1 MRNVT
6 LALAVSLLCG
16 CSSDVRR
23 DDRTAPISLYRDT
36 RHVMVVNFQPDA
48 TVAANPRWGALKA
61 SWREALRD
69 EAGSADYQLTEQDGE
84 PRATDTLSTLVVI
97 EVGAGHNANNRP
109 GSGDEEWI
117 TSTVRYHD
125 GLTGQLLASRRYE
138 SEADGDLFTSMG
150 SSEVSAVSEQI
161 VDEITSALLVA
172 RPSRSLPAPLPATT
186 PAQPPEAVPQPVSPT
201 AAETV
206 AHVSRPL
213 SREQQLMELQRRNLP
228 YEEYRDEYQR
238 IMGR

>member
-161 VDEITSALLVA
+161 VEEITGALLVA
-172 RPSRSLPAPLPATT
+172 RPSRSLPKPLPAAT

-213 SREQQLMELQRRNLP
+213 TQEQQLMELQRRNLP
-228 YEEYRDEYQR
+228 YEEYRDEYRR
-238 IMGR
+238 IMGH

>member
-36 RHVMVVNFQPDA
+36 HHVMVVNFQPDA

-69 EAGSADYQLTEQDGE
+69 EADSADYQLTEQDGE

-97 EVGAGHNANNRP
+97 EVGAGHNANIRP

-161 VDEITSALLVA
+161 VEEITGALLVA
-172 RPSRSLPAPLPATT
+172 RPSRSLPAPLPATR

-206 AHVSRPL
+206 AHVSGPL
-213 SREQQLMELQRRNLP
+213 SQEQQLMELQRRNLP
-228 YEEYRDEYQR
+228 YEQYRDEYRR

>member
-48 TVAANPRWGALKA
+48 TLAANPRWGALKA
-61 SWREALRD
+61 SWREALRN

-97 EVGAGHNANNRP
+97 EVGAGHNANDRP
-109 GSGDEEWI
+109 GGGDGEWI

-138 SEADGDLFTSMG
+138 SEADGDLFTSLG
-150 SSEVSAVSEQI
+150 SSEVGAVSEQI
-161 VDEITSALLVA
+161 VDEITGALLVA

-186 PAQPPEAVPQPVSPT
+186 PAQPPEAVPPPVAPT
-201 AAETV
+201 AVETV
-206 AHVSRPL
+206 AHVSQPL
-213 SREQQLMELQRRNLP
+213 SQEQRLMELQRRNLP
-228 YEEYRDEYQR
+228 YEEYRDEFRR

>member
-1 MRNVT
+1 MRYVT
-6 LALAVSLLCG
+6 LALAITLLCG
-16 CSSDVRR
+16 CSSAVRR
-23 DDRTAPISLYRDT
+23 DDRTAPIALYRDT
-36 RHVMVVNFQPDA
+36 RHVLVVNFQPDA
-48 TVAANPRWGALKA
+48 SVAANPRWSALQA

-69 EAGSADYQLTEQDGE
+69 EADSADYQLSVQDGE

-97 EVGAGHNANNRP
+97 EVGAGHSANNRV
-109 GSGDEEWI
+109 GSDGEEWI

-125 GLTGQLLASRRYE
+125 GLTGQLLASRRYD
-138 SEADGDLFTSMG
+138 SEADGDLFSSMG

-161 VDEITSALLVA
+161 VDEITGALLVA
-172 RPSRSLPAPLPATT
+172 RPGGSRPLSRPPTT
-186 PAQPPEAVPQPVSPT
+186 PVQPPEAVPQPVAPA

-213 SREQQLMELQRRNLP
+213 TQEQQLMELQRRNLP
-228 YEEYRDEYQR
+228 YEEYRDEYRR

>member
-36 RHVMVVNFQPDA
+36 RHVMVVNFQPDV
-48 TVAANPRWGALKA
+48 TLAANPRWGALKA

-97 EVGAGHNANNRP
+97 EVGAGHNANSRP
-109 GSGDEEWI
+109 GSGEQEWI

-138 SEADGDLFTSMG
+138 SEADGDLFSSMG

-161 VDEITSALLVA
+161 VEEITGALLVA

-206 AHVSRPL
+206 AHVFRPL
-213 SREQQLMELQRRNLP
+213 SQEQQLMELQRRNLP
-228 YEEYRDEYQR
+228 YEEYRDEYRR

>member
-6 LALAVSLLCG
+6 LALAISLLCG

-61 SWREALRD
+61 SWRQALRD

-97 EVGAGHNANNRP
+97 EVGAGHNANDRP
-109 GSGDEEWI
+109 GSGDGEWI

-138 SEADGDLFTSMG
+138 SEADGDLFTSLG
-150 SSEVSAVSEQI
+150 SSEVGAVSEQI
-161 VDEITSALLVA
+161 VDEITGALLVA
-172 RPSRSLPAPLPATT
+172 RPSRSLPTPLPATT
-186 PAQPPEAVPQPVSPT
+186 PAQPPEAVPPPVAPT
-201 AAETV
+201 AVETV
-206 AHVSRPL
+206 AHVSQPL
-213 SREQQLMELQRRNLP
+213 SQEQRLMELQRRNLP
-228 YEEYRDEYQR
+228 YEEYRDEFRR

>member
-213 SREQQLMELQRRNLP
+213 SQEQQLMELQRRNLP
-228 YEEYRDEYQR
+228 YEEYRDEYRR

>member
-1 MRNVT
+1 MRYVT

-48 TVAANPRWGALKA
+48 TVAANPRWGALKS

-69 EAGSADYQLTEQDGE
+69 EADSADYQLTEQDGE

-97 EVGAGHNANNRP
+97 EVGAGHSANTRSSSD
-109 GSGDEEWI
+109 GEDWI

-138 SEADGDLFTSMG
+138 SEADGDLFSSMS

-161 VDEITSALLVA
+161 VEEITGALLVA
-172 RPSRSLPAPLPATT
+172 RPSRSLPAPLPANT
-186 PAQPPEAVPQPVSPT
+186 PAQPPEAVPPPVSPA

-213 SREQQLMELQRRNLP
+213 TKEQRLMELQQRNLP
-228 YEEYRDEYQR
+228 YEEYRDEYRR

>member
-36 RHVMVVNFQPDA
+36 RHVLVVNFQPDP

-61 SWREALRD
+61 SWREALRS
-69 EAGSADYQLTEQDGE
+69 EAGSADYQLSEQDGE

-97 EVGAGHNANNRP
+97 EVGAGHSANNR
-109 GSGDEEWI
+109 SGNDGDQWI
-117 TSTVRYHD
+117 SSTVRYHD

-161 VDEITSALLVA
+161 VEEITGALLVA
-172 RPSRSLPAPLPATT
+172 RPSRSLPAPRPTGT
-186 PAQPPEAVPQPVSPT
+186 PVQPPEAVPQPVSPT

-206 AHVSRPL
+206 ARVSRPL
-213 SREQQLMELQRRNLP
+213 TQEQQLMELQRRNLP
-228 YEEYRDEYQR
+228 YEQYRDEYRR

>member
-138 SEADGDLFTSMG
+138 SEADGDLFNSMG

-213 SREQQLMELQRRNLP
+213 SQEQQLMELQRRNLP

>member
-6 LALAVSLLCG
+6 LALAISLLCG

-61 SWREALRD
+61 SWRQALRD

-97 EVGAGHNANNRP
+97 EVGAGHNANDRP
-109 GSGDEEWI
+109 GSGDGEWI

-138 SEADGDLFTSMG
+138 SEADGDLFTSLG
-150 SSEVSAVSEQI
+150 SSEVGAVSEQI
-161 VDEITSALLVA
+161 VDEITGALLVA

-186 PAQPPEAVPQPVSPT
+186 PAQPPEAVPPPVAPT
-201 AAETV
+201 AVETV
-206 AHVSRPL
+206 AHVSQPL
-213 SREQQLMELQRRNLP
+213 SQEQRLMELQRRNLP
-228 YEEYRDEYQR
+228 YEEYRDEFRR

>member
-109 GSGDEEWI
+109 GSGDEEWV

-213 SREQQLMELQRRNLP
+213 SQEQQLMELQRRNLP
-228 YEEYRDEYQR
+228 YEEYRDEYRR

>member
-150 SSEVSAVSEQI
+150 SSEVGALSEQI
-161 VDEITSALLVA
+161 VDEITGALLVA

-186 PAQPPEAVPQPVSPT
+186 PVQPPEAVPPPVAPT
-201 AAETV
+201 AVETV

-213 SREQQLMELQRRNLP
+213 TKEQRLMELQQRNLP

>member
-16 CSSDVRR
+16 CSADVRR

-36 RHVMVVNFQPDA
+36 RHVMVVNFQPDP

-61 SWREALRD
+61 SWRQALRD
-69 EAGSADYQLTEQDGE
+69 EAGSADYQLSEQDGE

-97 EVGAGHNANNRP
+97 EVGAGHSANNR
-109 GSGDEEWI
+109 SGNDGQEWI
-117 TSTVRYHD
+117 SSTVRYHD

-161 VDEITSALLVA
+161 VEEITSALLVA
-172 RPSRSLPAPLPATT
+172 RPSRSLPA
-186 PAQPPEAVPQPVSPT
+186 
-201 AAETV
+201 
-206 AHVSRPL
+206 
-213 SREQQLMELQRRNLP
+213 
-228 YEEYRDEYQR
+228 
-238 IMGR
+238 

>member
-1 MRNVT
+1 MRNIT

-69 EAGSADYQLTEQDGE
+69 EASSADYQLTEQDGE

-117 TSTVRYHD
+117 SSTVRYHD

-138 SEADGDLFTSMG
+138 SEADGDLFSSMG
-150 SSEVSAVSEQI
+150 SSEVGAVSEQI
-161 VDEITSALLVA
+161 VEEITGALLVA
-172 RPSRSLPAPLPATT
+172 RPSRSLPAPKPATT
-186 PAQPPEAVPQPVSPT
+186 PAQPPEAVPQPVAPT

-206 AHVSRPL
+206 AHVAPPL
-213 SREQQLMELQRRNLP
+213 TKEQRLMELQQRNLP

>member
-97 EVGAGHNANNRP
+97 EVGAGHNGNNRP

-150 SSEVSAVSEQI
+150 SSEVGALSEQI
-161 VDEITSALLVA
+161 VDEITGALLVA

-186 PAQPPEAVPQPVSPT
+186 PVQPPEAVPPPVAPT
-201 AAETV
+201 AVETV

-213 SREQQLMELQRRNLP
+213 TKEQRLMELQQRNLP

>member
-36 RHVMVVNFQPDA
+36 HHVMVVNFQPDA

-172 RPSRSLPAPLPATT
+172 RPSRSLPLPLPATT
-186 PAQPPEAVPQPVSPT
+186 PVQPPEAVPQPVSPT

-213 SREQQLMELQRRNLP
+213 SQEQQLMELQRRNLP
-228 YEEYRDEYQR
+228 YEEYRDEYRR

>member
-1 MRNVT
+1 MRYVT

-61 SWREALRD
+61 GWREALRD
-69 EAGSADYQLTEQDGE
+69 EADSADYQLTEQDGE

-97 EVGAGHNANNRP
+97 EVGAGHGANNRTSSD
-109 GSGDEEWI
+109 GEEWI

-138 SEADGDLFTSMG
+138 SEADGDLFNSMS
-150 SSEVSAVSEQI
+150 SSEVGALSEQI
-161 VDEITSALLVA
+161 VEEITGALLVA
-172 RPSRSLPAPLPATT
+172 RPSRSLPAPRPATT
-186 PAQPPEAVPQPVSPT
+186 PAQPPEAVPQPVAPT
-201 AAETV
+201 PAETV
-206 AHVSRPL
+206 AHVSQPL
-213 SREQQLMELQRRNLP
+213 TKEQRLMELQRRNLP

>member
-1 MRNVT
+1 MRYIT
-6 LALAVSLLCG
+6 LALAISLLCG
-16 CSSDVRR
+16 CSSAVRK

-36 RHVMVVNFQPDA
+36 RHALVVNFQPDA
-48 TVAANPRWGALKA
+48 SVAANPRWSALKA

-69 EAGSADYQLTEQDGE
+69 EAGSADYQVSEQDGE

-97 EVGAGHNANNRP
+97 EVGAGHSANSRP
-109 GSGDEEWI
+109 GSGEEWI

-138 SEADGDLFTSMG
+138 SEADGDVFTSMG
-150 SSEVSAVSEQI
+150 SSEVGAVSEQI
-161 VDEITSALLVA
+161 VEEITGALLVA
-172 RPSRSLPAPLPATT
+172 RPARSVPRAQPATT
-186 PAQPPEAVPQPVSPT
+186 PVQPPEAVPQPAAPV

-213 SREQQLMELQRRNLP
+213 SQEQQLMELQRRNLP